1 MRRAAPRPVATA
13 LERLTADIVPAT
25 LIAEVLRVWP
35 EAAGEAFAAACTPT
49 SAGKGELRVSCQS
62 AVWAQE
68 LDLFSERVLERLNDL
83 LDGERVERMRVKTG
97 ARSVVTADFVRFC
110 STFCTLEAAD
120 PGPRPA
126 ILMTRLRDA
135 SLAEPICST
144 AGASRM

>member
-13 LERLTADIVPAT
+13 LERLTADIVPAA

-97 ARSVVTADFVRFC
+97 AA
-110 STFCTLEAAD
+110 
-120 PGPRPA
+120 PA
-126 ILMTRLRDA
+126 
-135 SLAEPICST
+135 
-144 AGASRM
+144 